1 MLNKLAIKST
11 KAAVMSLECQLAQVQ
26 IKRFLNG
33 DNIPE
38 DLLKD
43 LEQHLVSCS
52 DCLAVAKGE
61 RAAVE
66 SHMVATPGEV
76 VQIRQKAPATSVF
89 DVFKQPKTLLLSAA
103 LGVVLILMSTIMRDP
118 TKFLGG
124 KAIAAH
130 PAATK
135 EEPTSEEPTSD
146 KKADEKT
153 TEDVKKPVEPET
165 KPTESAAPTKPEE
178 HQAEP
183 PKTST
188 TTQPHDEQ
196 AGHSTPPG
204 PAAAAVKAAQEA
216 AKKNSPSMPGKPT
229 LSNNPILEVT
239 EGKATPAKPA
249 ATAAKTPA
257 PKRTT
262 TRRTTT
268 RPKPKSEGG
277 VTIYKD

>member
-1 MLNKLAIKST
+1 
-11 KAAVMSLECQLAQVQ
+11 VMSLECQLAQVQ

-66 SHMVATPGEV
+66 SHMVATPGDV

-89 DVFKQPKTLLLSAA
+89 DVFKQPKTLLLSAG

-146 KKADEKT
+146 KKADEKK

-165 KPTESAAPTKPEE
+165 KPTESAAAPTKPEE

-204 PAAAAVKAAQEA
+204 PAAAAVRAAQEA
-216 AKKNSPSMPGKPT
+216 AKKSSPSVPGQPT
-229 LSNNPILEVT
+229 LSTHPILEVK
-239 EGKATPAKPA
+239 EGNATPPKSAAKPKA
-249 ATAAKTPA
+249 PA
-257 PKRTT
+257 PQRTT
-262 TRRTTT
+262 ARRTTP
-268 RPKPKSEGG
+268 RPKPATKSKPKSTGG
-277 VTIYKD
+277 VKIYKD